1 MNNNRFTELLN
12 LYLENKVTD
21 RERDELVRLIREGK
35 HDQAIKERIEAMLT
49 MEVPQDRMDTE
60 RAENTLQQ
68 ILAAGE
74 QEERIIPIRTVAEKW
89 RWVAAA
95 AVLVIAVSAGW
106 WISRQRPDPLPQQW
120 VAIEQAESP
129 SVVHSGKQFVRL
141 PDGSTVLLNANSR
154 LSYPASFGTLGR
166 EVTLIGEGYFD
177 VRHDPSKPFKVL
189 TGDVTTTVLGTAF
202 NVKAYPGDEEIE
214 VTVTRGKVNVEGGRR
229 SFGIIKED
237 QQIAVNTATHDFVQT
252 NVKAA
257 TAVAWQSKY
266 LILDDVSLEEAARII
281 GQKYKVEITLA
292 NEELKACRIS
302 ATFLNGENLEQVLTV
317 VCGVVHSTYDM
328 LPDGSA
334 RIVGKGCQ

>member
-1 MNNNRFTELLN
+1 MKKSRFSELLN
-12 LYLENKVTD
+12 LYLENKATD
-21 RERDELVRLIREGK
+21 RERDELVLLIRQGN
-35 HDQAIKERIEAMLT
+35 HDQAIKERIEAMLAS
-49 MEVPQDRMDTE
+49 EVPHDGMDAEQAE
-60 RAENTLQQ
+60 RTLQQ
-68 ILAAGE
+68 IFAAGE
-74 QEERIIPIRTVAEKW
+74 KEERIIPIRTVTEKW

-106 WISRQRPDPLPQQW
+106 WVSRQLPEAPPQQS

-129 SVVHSGKQFVRL
+129 SVIHSGKQFVRL

-154 LSYPASFGTLGR
+154 LSYPASFGTLSR
-166 EVTLIGEGYFD
+166 EVVLVGEGYFD
-177 VRHDPSKPFKVL
+177 VRHNPSKPFKVL

-202 NVKAYPGDEEIE
+202 NVKAYPDDEEIE
-214 VTVTRGKVNVEGGRR
+214 VTVTRGKVNVEGGRG

-252 NVKAA
+252 NVKAE
-257 TAVAWQSKY
+257 TAVEWQRKY

-281 GQKYKVEITLA
+281 GHKYKVEITLA
-292 NEELKACRIS
+292 DQKLKACRIS

-317 VCGVVHSTYDM
+317 VCGVVHSTFDI

-334 RIVGKGCQ
+334 EIVGKGCQ